1 MEAAALGQD
10 LFAGELAADQR
21 PAVADDGGIGK
32 AGDATVGNGH
42 CIGEPLGEEAEP
54 GSEHDGDPGPAAP
67 EPLPNGGNSG
77 VDLAQSVNPP
87 NSVDERLALGN
98 VGNVRNVGK
107 VRTPIRPLFR

>member
-21 PAVADDGGIGK
+21 AAVADDGGIGK
-32 AGDATVGNGH
+32 AGDATAGNGH
-42 CIGEPLGEEAEP
+42 CIGEPLGQEAEP
-54 GSEHDGDPGPAAP
+54 RSEHDGDPGRAAP

-87 NSVDERLALGN
+87 NSVDDRLAVTDGRD
-98 VGNVRNVGK
+98 VGDRANSP
-107 VRTPIRPLFR
+107 TE